1 MFITTKEVENYG
13 VVLYVLLSGYDVL
26 HHPLCYLHRED
37 KQSKVLDINP
47 H

>member
-1 MFITTKEVENYG
+1 MFIITKEVGNYG
-13 VVLYVLLSGYDVL
+13 VVLYVPLSGYDVL
-26 HHPLCYLHRED
+26 HHPLSHLHRED